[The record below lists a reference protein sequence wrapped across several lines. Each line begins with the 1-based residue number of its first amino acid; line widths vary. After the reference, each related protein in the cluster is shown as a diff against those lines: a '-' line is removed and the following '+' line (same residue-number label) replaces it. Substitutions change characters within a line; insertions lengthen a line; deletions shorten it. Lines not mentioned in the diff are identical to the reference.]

1 MRPFGGGACARAK
14 AGCGRCVMTHRH
26 RFRRGVAPRPSDK
39 DLRLLGR
46 LLKRA
51 DKACRPDGAGVQPF
65 VDAAERA
72 GKAVL
77 PVGHTGPDSVFVQ
90 LIRIGKAFGGM
101 SAEDQAGRAAEIGRL
116 VGACRAVLAADAPQ
130 PGLPFRKDIDG

>member
-1 MRPFGGGACARAK
+1 
-14 AGCGRCVMTHRH
+14 MTHRH

-51 DKACRPDGAGVQPF
+51 EKACRPDGVGALPF
-65 VDAAERA
+65 VVAAEKA

-77 PVGHTGPDSVFVQ
+77 PVGYTGADSVFVR
-90 LIRIGKAFGGM
+90 LIRLGKDFGGM
-101 SAEDQAGRAAEIGRL
+101 SGEERVGLEAEIGRL
-116 VGACRAVLAADAPQ
+116 VGACRVVLAAGEPQ

>member
-1 MRPFGGGACARAK
+1 
-14 AGCGRCVMTHRH
+14 MTHRH

-51 DKACRPDGAGVQPF
+51 EKACRPDGAGVLPF
-65 VDAAERA
+65 VVAAEKA

-77 PVGHTGPDSVFVQ
+77 PVGHTGADSVFVR
-90 LIRIGKAFGGM
+90 LILIGKGFGGM
-101 SAEDQAGRAAEIGRL
+101 SAEARAGREVEIGRL
-116 VGACRAVLAADAPQ
+116 VGACRAVLAQ
-130 PGLPFRKDIDG
+130 GIREDIAG

>member
-1 MRPFGGGACARAK
+1 
-14 AGCGRCVMTHRH
+14 MTHRH

-51 DKACRPDGAGVQPF
+51 DTARRRDGAGVLPF
-65 VDAAERA
+65 VIAAEKAA
-72 GKAVL
+72 GAIL
-77 PVGHTGPDSVFVQ
+77 PVGHQGRDSVFVQ
-90 LIRIGKAFGGM
+90 LIQIGKAFGRM
-101 SAEDQAGRAAEIGRL
+101 CPEDRAAKAEEIGRL
-116 VGACRAVLAADAPQ
+116 TAACRAVLAAGEPQ

>member
-1 MRPFGGGACARAK
+1 
-14 AGCGRCVMTHRH
+14 MTHRH

-51 DKACRPDGAGVQPF
+51 EKACRPDGAGVLSF

-90 LIRIGKAFGGM
+90 LIRLGKGFGAL
-101 SAEDQAGRAAEIGRL
+101 SAEERAGREAEIGRL
-116 VGACRAVLAADAPQ
+116 VAACRAVLAAGEPQ